1 MILPANNPSALR
13 LAADMIRAGNLVA
26 FPTET
31 VYGLGCNA
39 FNAQAAARIF
49 AVKQRPAFDPLIV
62 HVEGRA
68 MLSALTTDIPSN
80 AERLIDAF
88 WPGPLTLVLPK
99 HPQVPSTVTSGLSTV
114 AVRMP
119 AHQAAMALLRM
130 AGCPIAAPSANP
142 FGYVSPT
149 TAEHVYDGL
158 GEQVGLVLDGGPCD
172 VGVESTILSLVGT
185 HPEVLRPGSVSLE
198 DLRDVLGPDVRL
210 ACSHPLSPMP
220 GTATRHYA
228 TRTPVTV
235 LSRPGER
242 PSVPSGRRV
251 GLLALSATDGLDD
264 RYAVV
269 EILSPNG
276 NLQDIAHRL
285 FAALRWMDRQ
295 HLDHLYV
302 EPCEQAGLGAAIMD
316 RLRRCAAS
324 CLASEGGL
332 ASTRH

>member
-1 MILPANNPSALR
+1 
-13 LAADMIRAGNLVA
+13 MIRAGDVVA

-31 VYGLGCNA
+31 VYGLGCDA
-39 FNAQAAARIF
+39 FNAQAVARIF

-68 MLSALTTDIPSN
+68 MLSALTADIPSK

-88 WPGPLTLVLPK
+88 WPGPLTLVLSK
-99 HPQVPSTVTSGLSTV
+99 LPQVPNNVTAGLPTV

-149 TAEHVYDGL
+149 TAEHVCDGL
-158 GEQVGLVLDGGPCD
+158 GEQVGLVLDGGPCN

-185 HPEVLRPGSVSLE
+185 HPEVLRPGSISLE

-210 ACSHPLSPMP
+210 AGSGPLSPMP

-264 RYAVV
+264 RFAVV
-269 EILSPNG
+269 EILSASG
-276 NLQDIAHRL
+276 NLQDIAGDCL
-285 FAALRWMDRQ
+285 Q
-295 HLDHLYV
+295 PYV
-302 EPCEQAGLGAAIMD
+302 GWTGNTSTICMSNRANRRDSARRSWTGFGAAPPAPSPVKDCGQYQPLPPSDLPFQI
-316 RLRRCAAS
+316 
-324 CLASEGGL
+324 EE
-332 ASTRH
+332 TT